1 MYVLFLPS
9 CCTSSLRSKDFV
21 RLLPR
26 LPVAHSLPY
35 ESTCYFDFE
44 FVAKESKANYLWL
57 FFHFSFLELKA
68 WHFENQKKKQVF
80 GHKNTTNVIKS
91 FKNGPSKHIYCINFW
106 KIQIC
111 NRLEFFANQ
120 GISTEHLMRQ
130 RRAAEMSGTRKISWK
145 FSLKLRQAI
154 GKASNSACDQI
165 IGKIW
170 HLFWT
175 WIENWKS
182 FCLFQRPRH
191 YNQDAVLHGIYL
203 GQTCSVKNVCFWI
216 FL

>member
-1 MYVLFLPS
+1 ME
-9 CCTSSLRSKDFV
+9 SLTVWGDS
-21 RLLPR
+21 
-26 LPVAHSLPY
+26 
-35 ESTCYFDFE
+35 
-44 FVAKESKANYLWL
+44 
-57 FFHFSFLELKA
+57 
-68 WHFENQKKKQVF
+68 
-80 GHKNTTNVIKS
+80 
-91 FKNGPSKHIYCINFW
+91 
-106 KIQIC
+106 QIC

-120 GISTEHLMRQ
+120 GISSSTEHLMRQ

-191 YNQDAVLHGIYL
+191 YNPPSWSTMPCFNVIYFCLKWYENQPGPINSMTKTKEKGPKKLWIRFLQKISFLKKKFLHVNQDEE
-203 GQTCSVKNVCFWI
+203 TFFCSNLIPIPWEK
-216 FL
+216 FLTICPK

>member
-1 MYVLFLPS
+1 ML
-9 CCTSSLRSKDFV
+9 DFFQGCQ
-21 RLLPR
+21 LLI
-26 LPVAHSLPY
+26 VCHY

-44 FVAKESKANYLWL
+44 FVAKESKANYVWL

-68 WHFENQKKKQVF
+68 SHFENQKKNQVF

-154 GKASNSACDQI
+154 GKASGFCLWPNY
-165 IGKIW
+165 W
-170 HLFWT
+170 ENLTFVLNL
-175 WIENWKS
+175 NWK
-182 FCLFQRPRH
+182 L
-191 YNQDAVLHGIYL
+191 
-203 GQTCSVKNVCFWI
+203 KI
-216 FL
+216 FLFISTTKALYTHYLL